1 MDTNVVNSSVSEE
14 EQIKENE
21 TEETQSFTSVKE
33 EMKRASRMSNSCNR
47 TRNLKE

>member
-47 TRNLKE
+47 IRNLKE